1 MEQKFDATP
10 KAELRLRGRTV
21 TRSDVANDWGLQLRW
36 VVKRDG
42 KVIATPPARADHS
55 YEHPDA
61 TPGRYE
67 IAVACQNPLNKTR
80 GACTFWGHPNEYPT
94 YKMPLEAGVRYT
106 FHCYEE
112 GADLTYN
119 ITESKLRP

>member
-42 KVIATPPARADHS
+42 KVIATAPARADAA
-55 YEHPDA
+55 YEHSDT
-61 TPGRYE
+61 TPGKYE
-67 IAVACQNPLNKTR
+67 IELEMFKYVNYAKDPA
-80 GACTFWGHPNEYPT
+80 GEYTQSKFVVISNTVT
-94 YKMPLEAGVRYT
+94 YT
-106 FHCYEE
+106 
-112 GADLTYN
+112 
-119 ITESKLRP
+119 I

>member
-21 TRSDVANDWGLQLRW
+21 TRGDVANDWGLQLRW

-42 KVIATPPARADHS
+42 KVVATPPARADYT

-61 TPGRYE
+61 APGKYE
-67 IAVACQNPLNKTR
+67 ISLEMFKYVNYAKDPQGEFTQSKFVEISNVV
-80 GACTFWGHPNEYPT
+80 T
-94 YKMPLEAGVRYT
+94 YT
-106 FHCYEE
+106 
-112 GADLTYN
+112 
-119 ITESKLRP
+119 I